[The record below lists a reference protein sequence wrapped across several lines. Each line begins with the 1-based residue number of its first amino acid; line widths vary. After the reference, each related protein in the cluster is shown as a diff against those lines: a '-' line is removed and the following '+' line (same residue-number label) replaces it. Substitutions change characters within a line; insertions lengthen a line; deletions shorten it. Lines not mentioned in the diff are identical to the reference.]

1 GAPRIMTTEQL
12 QEAGLKAV
20 FGHKFF
26 LPQQPI
32 LEGRTSS
39 DLPLDPYVYGV
50 LLGDGSLG
58 GENLSL
64 SNPEPE
70 IQARAAE
77 SAAALGTPSTL
88 YKPSN
93 GRCPTLRFHRK
104 GALANVLEQLG
115 ARVHAADKYVHED
128 YLRAD
133 ERTRRELLA
142 GLLDTDGSPEP
153 SAAAVEYCSASPRL
167 AEDVAFLTR
176 SLGGA
181 ATESGPSK
189 AGYRNSGKDVECRPR
204 YRVRCVFPAD
214 GPNPFNLPRK
224 AEVWGRGAAV
234 AQRRQPHR
242 AITSIEPAGS
252 AEVCCIELE
261 PVEGVPSVYLTD
273 RALIPTHNTG
283 KTISTVL
290 GLLEWV
296 EQRHGGRL
304 PGPVVVVTPS
314 SVVHPWVETVSW
326 IAPHLRVVDWRG
338 PKRYQHLGQA
348 DVYVTSYDTARQD
361 AKDTAKR
368 KAA

>member
-1 GAPRIMTTEQL
+1 QLANVLGQRWEKGPRLAAWIQEQAISRAAELPSELTIKVPEGLTPYPWQVSAAHMIARRQRVLITDEMGPQPVDTPILTDGGWSKLGDLRPGDTVYDLEGKPRRVRSIKFFGTQQVYRVTLNDRSSTLATAKHRWLVHTHNSRFHGGAPRIMTTEQL
-12 QEAGLKAV
+12 QEARIKAG
-20 FGHKFF
+20 FGHKTF
-26 LPQQPI
+26 LRQQPI

-115 ARVHAADKYVHED
+115 ARAHAADKYVHED

-153 SAAAVEYCSASPRL
+153 SAAAVEFCSASPRL

-181 ATESGPSK
+181 AT
-189 AGYRNSGKDVECRPR
+189 
-204 YRVRCVFPAD
+204 
-214 GPNPFNLPRK
+214 
-224 AEVWGRGAAV
+224 
-234 AQRRQPHR
+234 
-242 AITSIEPAGS
+242 
-252 AEVCCIELE
+252 
-261 PVEGVPSVYLTD
+261 
-273 RALIPTHNTG
+273 
-283 KTISTVL
+283 
-290 GLLEWV
+290 
-296 EQRHGGRL
+296 
-304 PGPVVVVTPS
+304 
-314 SVVHPWVETVSW
+314 
-326 IAPHLRVVDWRG
+326 
-338 PKRYQHLGQA
+338 
-348 DVYVTSYDTARQD
+348 
-361 AKDTAKR
+361 
-368 KAA
+368 